1 MAARAGVDALNSSAD
16 MTLLGR
22 TPGADWMADLML
34 TATLV
39 AATTA
44 LSGANDQLSR
54 EHRPAA
60 HV

>member
-44 LSGANDQLSR
+44 LSGAC
-54 EHRPAA
+54 ECPA
-60 HV
+60 VL